1 MRSCHS
7 LFKSFVAGTSHGWFR
22 AITVVNV
29 MDFGKNVS
37 DSLAYAQ
44 EGLVGKWTK
53 WVLLIIST
61 IIFPLMLGY
70 VVRILKGATPSP
82 ELEDWG
88 GLFID
93 GIKLF
98 IVGLIYAIPII
109 ILEII
114 VMGTV
119 LAAAATGDATAA
131 MAGIAGAGLLL
142 LVILVVAII
151 IGLFEA
157 TAYPR
162 FARTGSFGEAFN
174 FNAILAH
181 IGKIGWVTYIIA
193 LIILAVIWGVIEVIC
208 MIIPIIGFLIL
219 LIILPFLILF
229 ATRYLTLLYDSAGA
243 A

>member
-1 MRSCHS
+1 
-7 LFKSFVAGTSHGWFR
+7 
-22 AITVVNV
+22 

-44 EGLVGKWTK
+44 EGLIGKWTK

-82 ELEDWG
+82 EPEDWG

-98 IVGLIYAIPII
+98 IVGLIYAIPVI
-109 ILEII
+109 ILE
-114 VMGTV
+114 V
-119 LAAAATGDATAA
+119 LAMGSIIASAVSGDPAAL
-131 MAGIAGAGLLL
+131 MAGMAGAGLIFLV
-142 LVILVVAII
+142 LVIVAII

-181 IGKIGWVTYIIA
+181 IGKIGWVNYIIA

-229 ATRYLTLLYDSAGA
+229 AARYLTLLYDSAGA

>member
-1 MRSCHS
+1 
-7 LFKSFVAGTSHGWFR
+7 
-22 AITVVNV
+22 

-44 EGLVGKWTK
+44 EGLVGKWVK

-61 IIFPLMLGY
+61 IIFPLILGY
-70 VVRILKGATPSP
+70 VVRILKGANPSP

-98 IVGLIYAIPII
+98 IVALIYAIPII
-109 ILEII
+109 ILEVFAMGSII
-114 VMGTV
+114 AGAASGNPTAL
-119 LAAAATGDATAA
+119 LAG
-131 MAGIAGAGLLL
+131 MAGAGLIF
-142 LVILVVAII
+142 LVLVVVAII

-157 TAYPR
+157 TAYVR

-174 FNAILAH
+174 FSAILAH
-181 IGKIGWVTYIIA
+181 IGKIGWVSYIIA

-208 MIIPIIGFLIL
+208 MIIPYVGILIL
-219 LIILPFLILF
+219 LVVLPFLTLF
-229 ATRYLTLLYDSAGA
+229 ASRYLTLLYDSAGA
-243 A
+243 T